1 MKQKQKN
8 TLRKAIVT
16 IAIIALNTMYFPT
29 VSAAALANI
38 SDIMTRIDNGIVSSH
53 DITFDLDGSNT
64 FATTETLTID
74 FDEDGGEF
82 VVDGASSAI
91 ADFGFNDGTERTIV
105 GVDGDCT
112 GHSAANDVAV
122 GINDTTGV
130 VTFEACGSF
139 SASGAGATVNI
150 EYGTAAGGT
159 NRVTNPAAAT
169 YVIDIGGTSGDDGK
183 FAVAIAA
190 DDQVVVQTII
200 DPSITFTMTTT
211 TVTLTTA
218 AAGNPDASNTGY
230 NNGAAN
236 TLAASTNATSGYSIT
251 YNGSTLTSSGDT
263 IDAIGGTPAASS
275 TGSEQFGLNLKDNA
289 TPNTG
294 AEPSGGSGAP
304 ASDYNTAD
312 QFAYEISGAIAL
324 ASAAGP
330 TATTT
335 YTASYIVNVAA
346 QTEAGAYST
355 TVTYIATGNF

>member
-1 MKQKQKN
+1 MIKIKKLL
-8 TLRKAIVT
+8 TYFLISGLIVF
-16 IAIIALNTMYFPT
+16 FPPISSR
-29 VSAAALANI
+29 SAALDTI
-38 SDIMTRIDNGIVSSH
+38 SDSMTRFKASTLSSH

-183 FAVAIAA
+183 FAIAIIAE
-190 DDQVVVQTII
+190 DQIPVTASV
-200 DPSITFTMTTT
+200 DPSITL
-211 TVTLTTA
+211 TVAVT
-218 AAGNPDASNTGY
+218 
-230 NNGAAN
+230 
-236 TLAASTNATSGYSIT
+236 TLALGTLSTSSVSTSGANDIT
-251 YNGSTLTSSGDT
+251 VGTNGTNGYT
-263 IDAIGGTPAASS
+263 ITVRD
-275 TGSEQFGLNLKDNA
+275 E
-289 TPNTG
+289 
-294 AEPSGGSGAP
+294 GSGA
-304 ASDYNTAD
+304 ADGLYNTPAT
-312 QFAYEISGAIAL
+312 YL
-324 ASAAGP
+324 VASADAVLAIGTEGYGAQCQKTAGDGACD
-330 TATTT
+330 ATFNYWGTDQVGGLQRT
-335 YTASYIVNVAA
+335 LDTFASYGSKPSGSDTFQIRVKAA
-346 QTEAGAYST
+346 ISTATEAGDYNDTA
-355 TVTYIATGNF
+355 TVIATGNF